1 VNPKLFSLISPVD
14 PRTIALVVVGLVAF
28 FMGLRFEQV
37 NTQKVKLAWRT
48 EQLRVDLLKA
58 QALTAAVKDAVK
70 TSEAARDAAEKA
82 NVISSKRE
90 AQRNVEHSNLLAR
103 YNAERVR
110 SEALRKSAA
119 DSPATNTGVGEPGAA
134 RGIFNDE
141 IGADII
147 SLVSEADLYLNGLR
161 DAQAYIGIIK
171 DACAPQQP
179 SVGAR

>member
-1 VNPKLFSLISPVD
+1 MNPKLFSLISPVD

-48 EQLRVDLLKA
+48 EQLQVA

-179 SVGAR
+179 SAGAR